1 MSRKNKET
9 QGMRKERNGLVV
21 SNKMDKT
28 IVVRVERTYQ
38 HPLIKKY
45 ITQHKK
51 YYAHDA
57 ENTCNIGDRVSILEC
72 RPLSATKRW
81 RLEKVLVRAK

>member
-1 MSRKNKET
+1 MSCINKTAQGHRKVR
-9 QGMRKERNGLVV
+9 MGLVV

-28 IVVRVERTYQ
+28 IVVRVERTFQ

-45 ITQHKK
+45 VRSHKK

-57 ENTCNIGDRVSILEC
+57 ENTCNIGDMVRITEC
-72 RPLSATKRW
+72 RPLSAQKRW
-81 RLEKVLVRAK
+81 RLTEIVTRAK